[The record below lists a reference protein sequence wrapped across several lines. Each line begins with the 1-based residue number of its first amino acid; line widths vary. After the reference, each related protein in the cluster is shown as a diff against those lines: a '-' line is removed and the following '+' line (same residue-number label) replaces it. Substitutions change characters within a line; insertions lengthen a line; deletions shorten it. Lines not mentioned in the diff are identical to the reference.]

1 MWYETILNWLDAN
14 PLVKQLAAVFGIA
27 AACYL
32 SFFISRRY
40 IVKWLDR
47 MLQGLVKRTRFTFDD
62 IIFKAVISRR
72 LAYLPPILIL
82 YYSAYLV
89 PAVTQLAQRVGLALM
104 LWIVLLTIGSFL
116 NTLNEHYEQ
125 GERFKGRP
133 IKGYVQVIMLF
144 VYIVG
149 SMVTIGILTG
159 QSPWVLFSGI
169 GALTAVVILIFRD
182 TILSF
187 VASLQITSN
196 DLVRIND
203 WIEVPKYNADG
214 DVVEIALH
222 TVKIQNFDKTITIIP
237 THKLI
242 DQTFK
247 NWRGMQE
254 SGGRRIKRSITIDL
268 DSVRFLDDPMLQRLE
283 KIEILKPYLQS
294 RLREIDESN
303 RKLENF
309 DPSSPANGRRLTNIG
324 TYRRYIEAYLKHHKS
339 IHDQMTF
346 LVRQL
351 APAPTGLPIEIY
363 VFTNDTNW
371 IKYEEIQSD
380 IFDHLLA
387 VAGEFGLRIFQY
399 PSSAALRPEKRTLDS

>member
-1 MWYETILNWLDAN
+1 MWYKTILDWLDAN
-14 PLVKQLAAVFGIA
+14 PMIKQLTAIVGIV

-32 SFFISRRY
+32 SFLISRRY
-40 IVKWLDR
+40 IVKWLDKL
-47 MLQGLVKRTRFTFDD
+47 LQGLVKRTRFKFDD

-104 LWIVLLTIGSFL
+104 LWIVLLTVGSFF
-116 NTLNEHYEQ
+116 NTLNEHYEHS
-125 GERFKGRP
+125 ERFKGRP
-133 IKGYVQVIMLF
+133 IKGYIQVIMLF

-149 SMVTIGILTG
+149 SVVTIGILTG
-159 QSPWVLFSGI
+159 QSPWMLFSGI

-203 WIEVPKYNADG
+203 WIEVPQYKADG

-254 SGGRRIKRSITIDL
+254 AGGRRIKRSITFDIDSIRFCDQQML
-268 DSVRFLDDPMLQRLE
+268 DRLE
-283 KIEILKPYLQS
+283 KIEILKPYFQR
-294 RLREIDESN
+294 RLPEIAEAN
-303 RKLENF
+303 RKLGDY
-309 DPSSPANGRRLTNIG
+309 DPTSPVNGRRLTNIG
-324 TYRRYIEAYLKHHKS
+324 TFRQYITAYLKGHKN
-339 IHDQMTF
+339 IHGQMTF

-351 APAPTGLPIEIY
+351 APGPTGLPIEIY

-371 IKYEEIQSD
+371 IKYEGIQAD

-387 VAGEFGLRIFQY
+387 VAGEFGLRVFQY
-399 PSSAALRPEKRTLDS
+399 PSSAAFQSDASDSDR

>member
-1 MWYETILNWLDAN
+1 MWYKTILDWLEAN
-14 PLVKQLAAVFGIA
+14 PMIKQLTAIVGIV

-32 SFFISRRY
+32 SFLISRRY
-40 IVKWLDR
+40 IVKWLDKL
-47 MLQGLVKRTRFTFDD
+47 LQGLVKRTRFKFDD

-89 PAVTQLAQRVGLALM
+89 PAVTQLSQRVGLAMM
-104 LWIVLLTIGSFL
+104 LWIVLLTVSSFL
-116 NTLNEHYEQ
+116 NTLNEHYEH

-133 IKGYVQVIMLF
+133 IKGYIQVIMLF

-149 SMVTIGILTG
+149 SVVTIGILTG
-159 QSPWVLFSGI
+159 QSPWMLFSGI

-203 WIEVPKYNADG
+203 WIEVPQYKADG

-254 SGGRRIKRSITIDL
+254 AGGRRIKRSISFDIDSIRFCDQHML
-268 DSVRFLDDPMLQRLE
+268 DRLG
-283 KIEILKPYLQS
+283 KIQILKPYFQE
-294 RLREIDESN
+294 RLPEITESN
-303 RKLENF
+303 RKLGDY
-309 DPSSPANGRRLTNIG
+309 DPTSPVNGRRLTNIG
-324 TYRRYIEAYLKHHKS
+324 TFRQYITAYLKRHKN
-339 IHDQMTF
+339 IHGQMTF

-351 APAPTGLPIEIY
+351 APGPTGLPIEIY

-371 IKYEEIQSD
+371 IKYEGIQAD

-387 VAGEFGLRIFQY
+387 VAGEFGLRVFQY
-399 PSSAALRPEKRTLDS
+399 PSSAAFHTDASDSER